1 MSIKTNTGETVTLQ
15 VSGMSC
21 GGCSASVQRALQQH
35 PGVSAAAV
43 DLARKSATV
52 EFDAA
57 STSAEALVQ
66 AVRSAGY
73 GAELSAERME
83 G

>member
-1 MSIKTNTGETVTLQ
+1 MSTTTNTGETVTLQ
-15 VSGMSC
+15 VSGISC
-21 GGCSASVQRALQQH
+21 GGCSGRVQRTLQQH

-43 DLARKSATV
+43 DLTRKSATV
-52 EFDAA
+52 EFDPAA
-57 STSAEALVQ
+57 TSPQALVQ

-73 GAELSAERME
+73 GAELSGHTTE

>member
-1 MSIKTNTGETVTLQ
+1 MSIKTNTGDTVTLQ

-21 GGCSASVQRALQQH
+21 GGCSGRVQRALQQH

-43 DLARKSATV
+43 DLTRKSATV
-52 EFDAA
+52 EFDPAA
-57 STSAEALVQ
+57 TSAEGLVQ

-73 GAELSAERME
+73 GAELSAERTE